1 MDGAGASSFFLN
13 PRNGLAI
20 VIVELT
26 VVRHRWLL
34 LLLMLLVLILHQS
47 SQLAAIVKLFPLR
60 HLFCGGE
67 EITSIKINIFFAF
80 LHKLVTSSGLVI
92 THLCAHLLLWVCNR
106 NSQDHWSPHPMAVLI
121 AEKPESRFELMVCH
135 RIQRRSANPDS
146 HSPWS
151 RGLIADSCTEES

>member
-1 MDGAGASSFFLN
+1 MDGACAGSFFLN
-13 PRNGLAI
+13 PRNGLTI
-20 VIVELT
+20 VIEELT

-34 LLLMLLVLILHQS
+34 LLELLVLILHQS

-67 EITSIKINIFFAF
+67 EITSIKTNILSYS

-121 AEKPESRFELMVCH
+121 AEKPESRLELMVCH
-135 RIQRRSANPDS
+135 NRIQRRGANPDS